1 MGVRLK
7 VPFRPYIG
15 GGGVLTF
22 VGTAEDQAVYWS
34 LEGFDPATGLPCAP
48 VGELRKVITFT
59 DKTHRATNVYMAPTT
74 DPGGIYDRVTVKA
87 VLD

>member
-7 VPFRPYIG
+7 VPFLSYIG

-34 LEGFDPATGLPCAP
+34 LEGFDPDTGLSCAP
-48 VGELRKVITFT
+48 VGTLRKIVTFT
-59 DKTHRATNVYMAPTT
+59 DKTSRATNIYMAPTS

-87 VLD
+87 VLE